1 MPARA
6 GRILSL
12 TLLLHAAVLAVPLAA
27 QSPQP
32 LPPGCVTG
40 TLPSQARSLV
50 CMPPVWNGQLVVYA
64 PGYTA
69 PQLPL
74 DFYQITTPDGV
85 SLPDLIR
92 SLGFAFATTTYRQN
106 GLAVLEGIEDVRELT
121 AAFRAVHGPPLRTH
135 ITGVSYGSLV
145 ATLLAERYSGEFH
158 SALAACGPIGSF
170 RGQVNYIG
178 DFRVLFDYFFPNTI
192 PGSPIDVPPAV
203 AAQWTSVYV
212 PLITARMS
220 ANPAKAVE
228 LLRVAHAAFNPADP
242 STVVRTALNLLWY
255 NVFGSA
261 DAAAKLGGNP
271 FGNRTRWYFGS
282 TNDLRLNLLVRR
294 FAASPAAA
302 AAMAA
307 YETNGDLRIPLV
319 TLHTTGDEIA
329 PFAHELLYWPKVDTA
344 GRGQW
349 VPIPVARYGHCS
361 FTATEIGLSF
371 LYTVGLP

>member
-1 MPARA
+1 MRSRA
-6 GRILSL
+6 GRILL
-12 TLLLHAAVLAVPLAA
+12 FALLVHVAALAA
-27 QSPQP
+27 PVAAAPSRV
-32 LPPGCVTG
+32 PPGCVLDR
-40 TLPSQARSLV
+40 LPSQAWSLV
-50 CMPPVWNGQLVVYA
+50 CVPLAWNGQLVVYA

-74 DFYQITTPDGV
+74 DFYQLTTPDGV
-85 SLPDLIR
+85 SIPQLIG

-106 GLAVLEGIEDVRELT
+106 GLAVLEGVQDIRELT

-145 ATLLAERYSGEFH
+145 ATLLAERYPGEFH

-170 RGQVNYIG
+170 RGQVHYIG

-192 PGSPIDVPPAV
+192 PGSPVNVPPDV
-203 AAQWTSVYV
+203 AEQWTSVYV
-212 PLITARMS
+212 PLITARLS
-220 ANPAKAVE
+220 ANPARAVE
-228 LLRVAHAAFNPADP
+228 LLRVAHAAFNPNDP

-261 DAAAKLGGNP
+261 DATDKLGGNP
-271 FGNRTRWYFGS
+271 FSNRTRLYFGS

-294 FAASPAAA
+294 VSSSPAAE
-302 AAMAA
+302 AAMAS

-329 PFAHELLYWPKVDTA
+329 PFAHEFLYWPKVDTA
-344 GRGQW
+344 ARGQW
-349 VPIPVARYGHCS
+349 VPIPIARYGHCS

-371 LYTVGLP
+371 LFTVGLP

>member
-1 MPARA
+1 MPFRAARM
-6 GRILSL
+6 LSL
-12 TLLLHAAVLAVPLAA
+12 ALLVHAVVLARPVAA
-27 QSPQP
+27 QPQAV
-32 LPPGCVTG
+32 PPGCVTG
-40 TLPSQARSLV
+40 VLPSQALSLV
-50 CMPPVWNGQLVVYA
+50 CVPPVWNGQLVVYA

-74 DFYQITTPDGV
+74 GFYQLTTPDGV
-85 SLPDLIR
+85 SIPELIG
-92 SLGFAFATTTYRQN
+92 SFGFAFATTSYRQN
-106 GLAVLEGIEDVRELT
+106 GLAVLEGVEDVREL
-121 AAFRAVHGPPLRTH
+121 AVAFRAVHGPPLRTH

-145 ATLLAERYSGEFH
+145 ATLLAERYPAEFH

-203 AAQWTSVYV
+203 AAQWTTVYV
-212 PLITARMS
+212 PLITARLA
-220 ANPAKAVE
+220 ANPARAVE

-242 STVVRTALNLLWY
+242 STVVRTTLNLLWY
-255 NVFGSA
+255 NVFGSR
-261 DAAAKLGGNP
+261 DATVKLGGNP
-271 FGNRTRWYFGS
+271 FNNRGRLYFGS

-294 FAASPAAA
+294 FGSAPAAE

-344 GRGQW
+344 ARGQW

-371 LYTVGLP
+371 LFTVGLP